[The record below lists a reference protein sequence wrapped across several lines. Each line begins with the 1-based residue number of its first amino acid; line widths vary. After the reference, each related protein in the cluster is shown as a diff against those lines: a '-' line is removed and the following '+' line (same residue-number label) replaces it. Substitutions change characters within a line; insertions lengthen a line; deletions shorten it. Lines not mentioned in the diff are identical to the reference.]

1 MSYSLDE
8 ATNYFCFDNNV
19 LDLILQQGAAR
30 IEEEEAICRRSNGE
44 DCDMTLKNNIEA
56 IIIKWAY
63 QIDEVLSRDS
73 DEELN
78 VPGIDI
84 TWARVNQN

>member
-1 MSYSLDE
+1 MI
-8 ATNYFCFDNNV
+8 FCFNFHFHDIQI
-19 LDLILQQGAAR
+19 DQIFYHPGYALQQGAAR

-63 QIDEVLSRDS
+63 QIEEVLSRDS

-78 VPGIDI
+78 IPGEP
-84 TWARVNQN
+84 RLP